1 MCHSERSEESENIN
15 VYAIRSFTTFRMTQ
29 YVIISRIMLT
39 CTFIFFLT
47 IIASF
52 IQRVSG
58 FGFGIFVMMFFPFF
72 LPSYG
77 ESVMLSGLLA
87 GSTALMIAVKN
98 RKYIRWKM
106 MWIVT
111 FFNVLFSFIATE
123 YMRSLSNDFLKQCL
137 GVVLILIALYF
148 LFGEGRMGRIFKSKP
163 AQVTIG
169 SISGVMGGMFAM
181 PGPPLVLYCIS
192 TLEDKREYVTTLQAF
207 SVVFNL
213 FYTIFRFKVGFYSDD
228 TWLWWVIGFGG
239 VIIGSSLGTRCF
251 DVISN
256 RMLKRIVYVMMIVSG
271 IVAIL

>member
-1 MCHSERSEESENIN
+1 
-15 VYAIRSFTTFRMTQ
+15 
-29 YVIISRIMLT
+29 MLT
-39 CTFIFFLT
+39 CTFIFFLA

-87 GSTALMIAVKN
+87 GSTALMIAIRN
-98 RKYIRWKM
+98 RKYIRWRLM
-106 MWIVT
+106 GLVT
-111 FFNVLFSFIATE
+111 FSNVLFSFVATE
-123 YMRSLSNDFLKQCL
+123 YMRSLSNDVLKQCL
-137 GVVLILIALYF
+137 GVVLILISLYF

-213 FYTIFRFKVGFYSDD
+213 FYTAFRFKAGFYSDD
-228 TWLWWVIGFGG
+228 TWLWWVIGLVGTM
-239 VIIGSSLGTRCF
+239 IGSSLGSRCF
-251 DVISN
+251 ELISN
-256 RMLKRIVYVMMIVSG
+256 RTLKLIVYVMMIISG
-271 IVAIL
+271 IVAIC

>member
-1 MCHSERSEESENIN
+1 
-15 VYAIRSFTTFRMTQ
+15 
-29 YVIISRIMLT
+29 MLT
-39 CTFIFFLT
+39 CTFIFFLA

-87 GSTALMIAVKN
+87 GSTALMIAIRN
-98 RKYIRWKM
+98 RKYIRWRLM
-106 MWIVT
+106 GLVT
-111 FFNVLFSFIATE
+111 FSNVLFSFVATE
-123 YMRSLSNDFLKQCL
+123 YMRSLSNDVLKQCL
-137 GVVLILIALYF
+137 GVVLILISLYF

-169 SISGVMGGMFAM
+169 SVSGVMGGMFAM

-213 FYTIFRFKVGFYSDD
+213 FYTAFRFKAGFYSDN
-228 TWLWWVIGFGG
+228 TWLWWVIGLVGTM
-239 VIIGSSLGTRCF
+239 IGSSLGSRCF
-251 DVISN
+251 ELISN
-256 RMLKRIVYVMMIVSG
+256 RTLKLIVYVMMIISG
-271 IVAIL
+271 IVAIC

>member
-1 MCHSERSEESENIN
+1 
-15 VYAIRSFTTFRMTQ
+15 MTLL
-29 YVIISRIMLT
+29 YV
-39 CTFIFFLT
+39 FILT

-77 ESVMLSGLLA
+77 DSVMLSGLLA
-87 GSTALMIAVKN
+87 GSTALMIAVRN
-98 RKYIRWKM
+98 WKYIRWKLM
-106 MWIVT
+106 GEVLI
-111 FFNVLFSFIATE
+111 FNVIASYLATE
-123 YMRSLSNDFLKQCL
+123 YMRSLGNNTMKQWL
-137 GVVLILIALYF
+137 GVMLILIALYF
-148 LFGEGRMGRIFKSKP
+148 MFSEGKIGRVFKSKL

-169 SISGVMGGMFAM
+169 SVSGVMGGMFAM

-192 TLEDKREYVTTLQAF
+192 TIEDKREYVTTLQAF
-207 SVVFNL
+207 SVVINL
-213 FYTIFRFKVGFYSDD
+213 CYTFFRFKAGFYSDD
-228 TWLWWVIGFGG
+228 TWLWWVIGLGG
-239 VIIGSSLGTRCF
+239 AIIGSSLGARCF

>member
-1 MCHSERSEESENIN
+1 M
-15 VYAIRSFTTFRMTQ
+15 V
-29 YVIISRIMLT
+29 T
-39 CTFIFFLT
+39 CIFIFFLT
-47 IIASF
+47 IVASF

-87 GSTALMIAVKN
+87 GSTALMIAVRN
-98 RKYIRWKM
+98 CKYIRWKLM
-106 MWIVT
+106 GIVT

-123 YMRSLSNDFLKQCL
+123 YMRGMSNDSLKQCL

-148 LFGEGRMGRIFKSKP
+148 LFGEGKLGKVFKSKP
-163 AQVTIG
+163 AQVGIG

-207 SVVFNL
+207 SVVFNV
-213 FYTIFRFKVGFYSDD
+213 FYTIFRFKAGFYSDD
-228 TWLWWVIGFGG
+228 LSLWWVIGIGG
-239 VIIGSSLGTRCF
+239 AIIGSSLGSRCF
-251 DVISN
+251 ELISN
-256 RMLKRIVYVMMIVSG
+256 RTLKFIVYVMMIVSG
-271 IVAIL
+271 VVAII

>member
-1 MCHSERSEESENIN
+1 M
-15 VYAIRSFTTFRMTQ
+15 F
-29 YVIISRIMLT
+29 T
-39 CTFIFFLT
+39 CTFIFFLA

-87 GSTALMIAVKN
+87 GSTALMIAIRN
-98 RKYIRWKM
+98 RKYIRWRLM
-106 MWIVT
+106 GLVT
-111 FFNVLFSFIATE
+111 FSNVLFSFVATE
-123 YMRSLSNDFLKQCL
+123 YMRSLSNDVLKQCL
-137 GVVLILIALYF
+137 GVVLILISLYF

-169 SISGVMGGMFAM
+169 SVSGVMGGMFAM

-192 TLEDKREYVTTLQAF
+192 TLEDKREYVTTLQTF

-213 FYTIFRFKVGFYSDD
+213 FYTAFRFKAGFYSDD
-228 TWLWWVIGFGG
+228 TWLWWVIGLVGTM
-239 VIIGSSLGTRCF
+239 IGSSLGSRCF
-251 DVISN
+251 ELISN
-256 RMLKRIVYVMMIVSG
+256 RTLKLIVYVMMIISG
-271 IVAIL
+271 IVAIC

>member
-1 MCHSERSEESENIN
+1 M
-15 VYAIRSFTTFRMTQ
+15 F
-29 YVIISRIMLT
+29 T
-39 CTFIFFLT
+39 CTLVFLLT

-87 GSTALMIAVKN
+87 GSTALMIAVRNWKH
-98 RKYIRWKM
+98 IRWRLM
-106 MWIVT
+106 GLVT
-111 FFNVLFSFIATE
+111 FFNVLFSFVATE
-123 YMRSLSNDFLKQCL
+123 YMRGMSNDALKQCL

-148 LFGEGRMGRIFKSKP
+148 LFGEGRMGKVFKSRP

-192 TLEDKREYVTTLQAF
+192 TLEDKRKYVTTLQAF
-207 SVVFNL
+207 SVVFNV
-213 FYTIFRFKVGFYSDD
+213 FYTAFRVKARFYSDD
-228 TWLWWVIGFGG
+228 TWIWWVAGVGG
-239 VIIGSSLGTRCF
+239 AIIGSSLGSRCF
-251 DVISN
+251 ELISN
-256 RMLKRIVYVMMIVSG
+256 RTLKYIVYVMMIISG
-271 IVAIL
+271 VVAIV

>member
-1 MCHSERSEESENIN
+1 
-15 VYAIRSFTTFRMTQ
+15 
-29 YVIISRIMLT
+29 MLT
-39 CTFIFFLT
+39 CTFIFFLA

-52 IQRVSG
+52 IQRVCG

-87 GSTALMIAVKN
+87 GSTALMIAIRN
-98 RKYIRWKM
+98 RKYIRWRLM
-106 MWIVT
+106 GLVT
-111 FFNVLFSFIATE
+111 FSNVLFSFVATE
-123 YMRSLSNDFLKQCL
+123 YMRSLSNDVLKQCL
-137 GVVLILIALYF
+137 GVVLILISLYF

-169 SISGVMGGMFAM
+169 SVSGVMGGMFAM

-213 FYTIFRFKVGFYSDD
+213 FYTAFRFKAGFYSDD
-228 TWLWWVIGFGG
+228 TWLWWVIGLVGTM
-239 VIIGSSLGTRCF
+239 IGSSLGSRCF
-251 DVISN
+251 ELISN
-256 RMLKRIVYVMMIVSG
+256 RTLKLIVYVMMIISG
-271 IVAIL
+271 IVAIC

>member
-1 MCHSERSEESENIN
+1 
-15 VYAIRSFTTFRMTQ
+15 MTC
-29 YVIISRIMLT
+29 I
-39 CTFIFFLT
+39 FIFLLT
-47 IIASF
+47 IVASF

-87 GSTALMIAVKN
+87 GSTALMIAIKN

-123 YMRSLSNDFLKQCL
+123 YMRSLSNDVLKQCL

-148 LFGEGRMGRIFKSKP
+148 LFGEGRMGRIFKS

-169 SISGVMGGMFAM
+169 SVSGVMGGMFAM

-213 FYTIFRFKVGFYSDD
+213 FYTIFRFKAGFYSDD
-228 TWLWWVIGFGG
+228 TWLWWVIGLGG
-239 VIIGSSLGTRCF
+239 AIIGSSLGARCF

-271 IVAIL
+271 MIAFFK

>member
-1 MCHSERSEESENIN
+1 
-15 VYAIRSFTTFRMTQ
+15 
-29 YVIISRIMLT
+29 
-39 CTFIFFLT
+39 
-47 IIASF
+47 
-52 IQRVSG
+52 
-58 FGFGIFVMMFFPFF
+58 
-72 LPSYG
+72 
-77 ESVMLSGLLA
+77 
-87 GSTALMIAVKN
+87 
-98 RKYIRWKM
+98 

-123 YMRSLSNDFLKQCL
+123 YMRSLSNDVLKQCL

-169 SISGVMGGMFAM
+169 SVSGVMGGMFAM

-192 TLEDKREYVTTLQAF
+192 TLEDKHEYVTTLQAF

-213 FYTIFRFKVGFYSDD
+213 FYTIFRFKAGFYSDD
-228 TWLWWVIGFGG
+228 TWLWWVIGLGG
-239 VIIGSSLGTRCF
+239 AIIGSSLGTRCF

>member
-1 MCHSERSEESENIN
+1 
-15 VYAIRSFTTFRMTQ
+15 MTC
-29 YVIISRIMLT
+29 I
-39 CTFIFFLT
+39 FIFLLT
-47 IIASF
+47 IVASF

-87 GSTALMIAVKN
+87 GSTALMIAIKN

-123 YMRSLSNDFLKQCL
+123 YMRSLSNDVLKQCL

-169 SISGVMGGMFAM
+169 SVSGVMGGMFAM
-181 PGPPLVLYCIS
+181 LGPPLVLYCIS
-192 TLEDKREYVTTLQAF
+192 TLEDKHEYVTTLQAF

-213 FYTIFRFKVGFYSDD
+213 FYTIFRFKAGFYSDD

-256 RMLKRIVYVMMIVSG
+256 RMLKRIVYVIMIVSG
-271 IVAIL
+271 TVAIL

>member
-1 MCHSERSEESENIN
+1 
-15 VYAIRSFTTFRMTQ
+15 
-29 YVIISRIMLT
+29 MLT

-87 GSTALMIAVKN
+87 GSTALMIAIRN
-98 RKYIRWKM
+98 WRYIRWQLM
-106 MWIVT
+106 GIVT
-111 FFNVLFSFIATE
+111 FFNVLFSFVATE
-123 YMRSLSNDFLKQCL
+123 YMRGMSNDTLKQCL

-148 LFGEGRMGRIFKSKP
+148 LFGEGRMGRIFKSNP

-169 SISGVMGGMFAM
+169 SLSGVMGGMFAM

-192 TLEDKREYVTTLQAF
+192 NLEDKREYATTLQAF
-207 SVVFNL
+207 SVVFNV
-213 FYTIFRFKVGFYSDD
+213 FYTTFRFKASLLIPRIYSVA
-228 TWLWWVIGFGG
+228 TKENNTLKKVTNPINRQRICFQLRTA
-239 VIIGSSLGTRCF
+239 IINAVLPANKPDSMTDSP
-251 DVISN
+251 
-256 RMLKRIVYVMMIVSG
+256 
-271 IVAIL
+271 

>member
-1 MCHSERSEESENIN
+1 
-15 VYAIRSFTTFRMTQ
+15 MTL
-29 YVIISRIMLT
+29 VFV
-39 CTFIFFLT
+39 FILT

-87 GSTALMIAVKN
+87 GSTALMIALRN
-98 RKYIRWKM
+98 WQYIRWNLM
-106 MWIVT
+106 GRVVL
-111 FFNVLFSFIATE
+111 FNVVASYLATE
-123 YMRSLSNDFLKQCL
+123 YMNSLGNDTMKQCL

-148 LFGEGRMGRIFKSKP
+148 LFGEGKMGRVFKSKL

-192 TLEDKREYVTTLQAF
+192 TIEDKREYVTTLQAF
-207 SVVFNL
+207 SVVMNL
-213 FYTIFRFKVGFYSDD
+213 CYTLFRFKAGYYSED
-228 TWLWWVIGFGG
+228 TWLWWLIGLIGA
-239 VIIGSSLGTRCF
+239 IIGSSVGTRCF
-251 DVISN
+251 ERISS
-256 RMLKRIVYVMMIVSG
+256 RTLKFIVYVMMIVSG
-271 IVAIL
+271 MVAIV